1 MTIGY
6 RHGLSILE
14 LVFYF
19 LSLFVAV
26 FLVVRHGF
34 RTNSG
39 FLFLAIFALARIVG
53 ACCDLATIN
62 NPSAGLFTAA
72 AICSS
77 IGLSPLML
85 ACAGLLSRA
94 DLSIE
99 KMTGRKA
106 LPNLTFNIF
115 RLVTIAALALS
126 IAGITAN
133 MSPSGFQT
141 PDSKVKIGMA
151 LYVLCWAMMV
161 AILVLLSLRRG
172 ESKQA
177 KSVPCWPLP
186 SFSMLDGNV
195 TALLMMSVLEE
206 IIVVII
212 CLSVGMTLQV
222 RARGNQEQVDRGDDL
237 PSYQSGKP

>member
-94 DLSIE
+94 
-99 KMTGRKA
+99 
-106 LPNLTFNIF
+106 
-115 RLVTIAALALS
+115 
-126 IAGITAN
+126 
-133 MSPSGFQT
+133 
-141 PDSKVKIGMA
+141 
-151 LYVLCWAMMV
+151 
-161 AILVLLSLRRG
+161 
-172 ESKQA
+172 
-177 KSVPCWPLP
+177 
-186 SFSMLDGNV
+186 
-195 TALLMMSVLEE
+195 
-206 IIVVII
+206 
-212 CLSVGMTLQV
+212 
-222 RARGNQEQVDRGDDL
+222 
-237 PSYQSGKP
+237 

>member
-1 MTIGY
+1 MQTLTP
-6 RHGLSILE
+6 RRS
-14 LVFYF
+14 
-19 LSLFVAV
+19 
-26 FLVVRHGF
+26 
-34 RTNSG
+34 
-39 FLFLAIFALARIVG
+39 
-53 ACCDLATIN
+53 
-62 NPSAGLFTAA
+62 
-72 AICSS
+72 
-77 IGLSPLML
+77 
-85 ACAGLLSRA
+85 

-172 ESKQA
+172 GIETGEKRTLLAVALSTPFIFVRLLYA
-177 KSVPCWPLP
+177 LLTWFSHN
-186 SFSMLDGNV
+186 SAFSMLDGNV

-212 CLSVGMTLQV
+212 CLSVGMTLRV